1 MGGEGKEAD
10 PNGHGGIPPVAER
23 DGGGGGGTRE
33 GGAGGIGSAS
43 DRGTGVT
50 VRDDEL
56 LGTVQQLAKLND
68 DRSSPPLWQ
77 HRGICA
83 PRLSPGRPVPPSFL
97 VPSYSPPP
105 PHSPWPS
112 RLGFPNRAAKSRELQ
127 ERVALLQQQ
136 VHARV
141 RARSCAK
148 CAVIRSTL
156 RYPMPQITIR
166 FPILRPWPCT
176 RAKAGTPDS
185 KPCFLSNPY
194 TLYPTPRTPTL
205 THQASVSGLVCVGW
219 SSWCRVY

>member
-1 MGGEGKEAD
+1 MARSSSLPSSTMTGHLPHSGSTEGSAPHACRALALFLWLDAAPCPKQEVAD
-10 PNGHGGIPPVAER
+10 RGMH
-23 DGGGGGGTRE
+23 E
-33 GGAGGIGSAS
+33 GVLPLASNDAAGG
-43 DRGTGVT
+43 
-50 VRDDEL
+50 
-56 LGTVQQLAKLND
+56 
-68 DRSSPPLWQ
+68 
-77 HRGICA
+77 C
-83 PRLSPGRPVPPSFL
+83 LSPGRPVPPSFL

-194 TLYPTPRTPTL
+194 PLYPTPRTPTL
-205 THQASVSGLVCVGW
+205 THQASVSGLVCEGW